1 LEEDEKRMRSEI
13 DGRGRR
19 GGDHFV
25 DDKPVTY
32 TLCVRLYICVCVSI
46 YIYVSELWLW
56 VPPVCGLYM
65 SWACWTRQK
74 SEVISFNLSS

>member
-19 GGDHFV
+19 GGEDFV

>member
-19 GGDHFV
+19 GGEDFV

-46 YIYVSELWLW
+46 YIYMFLN
-56 VPPVCGLYM
+56 CGYGY
-65 SWACWTRQK
+65 R
-74 SEVISFNLSS
+74 LSVGCI